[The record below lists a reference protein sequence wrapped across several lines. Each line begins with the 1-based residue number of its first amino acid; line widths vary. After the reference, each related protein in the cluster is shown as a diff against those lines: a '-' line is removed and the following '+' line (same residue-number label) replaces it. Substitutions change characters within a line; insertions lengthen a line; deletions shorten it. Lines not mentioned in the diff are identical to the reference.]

1 MSTAKNNLLAL
12 HQQRERAL
20 SRWDNEGGALI
31 TGPQE
36 NAPVDQ
42 MQRYTPDSSDDERAL
57 INQHVNA
64 LLLFLTAT

>member
-1 MSTAKNNLLAL
+1 MNETTIQAL
-12 HQQRERAL
+12 NQQREPAL

-42 MQRYTPDSSDDERAL
+42 MQLHTPDSSDDERAL
-57 INQHVNA
+57 INKHVNA
-64 LLLFLTAT
+64 LLLFLTTT